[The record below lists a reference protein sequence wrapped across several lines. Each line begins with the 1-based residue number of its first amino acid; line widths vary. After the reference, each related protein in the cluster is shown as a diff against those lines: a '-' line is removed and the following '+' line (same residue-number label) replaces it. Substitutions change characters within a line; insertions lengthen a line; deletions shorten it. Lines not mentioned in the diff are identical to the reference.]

1 MMSKRSSVSSVS
13 HHPFY
18 LHDAYKEEFDEY
30 GYDSPMWCFHTN
42 YLHMSGGIRQ
52 LINVIDCNECIYA
65 FFQIINFISQF
76 INISIR

>member
-1 MMSKRSSVSSVS
+1 MSKRSSVSLFSSVS

-30 GYDSPMWCFHTN
+30 GYDS
-42 YLHMSGGIRQ
+42 HMSVGGIRQ

-76 INISIR
+76 INLSIR

>member
-1 MMSKRSSVSSVS
+1 MMSKRSYVSLFSSVS

-30 GYDSPMWCFHTN
+30 GYDS
-42 YLHMSGGIRQ
+42 HMSGGGIRQ

-76 INISIR
+76 INLSIR